1 MEIDRT
7 VTTSSL
13 AERRGAAREAF
24 FEPPPVRK
32 PVGPDAS
39 VPALAETTE
48 TTETTTG
55 GSFSLRRLIGDIDIR
70 HLSPR
75 QMADASMDLYVAG
88 VLPWEEYAMLAF
100 QAELH
105 PDYDRT
111 IGALTGQA
119 ADPDRPRDFLAD
131 WEERLAFEVK
141 YNSDNPQRIE
151 RTRHIVNLF
160 RQIDSPMNVVI

>member
-1 MEIDRT
+1 MDIDRT
-7 VTTSSL
+7 VTTSTL
-13 AERRGAAREAF
+13 AERRDAARETF
-24 FEPPPVRK
+24 VQPPPARK

-39 VPALAETTE
+39 VPALTE
-48 TTETTTG
+48 TTEATTG
-55 GSFSLRRLIGDIDIR
+55 GGFSLRRLIGDIDIR

-131 WEERLAFEVK
+131 WEERLAFDVK
-141 YNSDNPQRIE
+141 YNADNPQRIE

-160 RQIDSPMNVVI
+160 RQIDSPTNVMI